1 MSDDPVEKHREMLK
15 QLADRD
21 DLRVSKYAQAL
32 LDDRDAGGGSR

>member
-1 MSDDPVEKHREMLK
+1 MSDDPVEKHREMLE

-32 LDDRDAGGGSR
+32 LDDSDAGGGSR